1 VDDTPDWLKSLESP
15 PAGEKAAPAAAT
27 PPGPVGV
34 DDSSDWLKSLQSP
47 PSVEQAAPAAAT
59 QPGPV
64 GVDDTPDWLKGLQS
78 PPSVEQAAPA
88 AAIPSGPAGVDDM
101 PDWLKGLQSTSAAAP
116 EPPAVAPGG
125 ENLPDW
131 LAGLP
136 GISTPSSPTTNE
148 TGEPARTESAPDWMD
163 RLNPKTVP
171 LEPAAPAAPAAPAP
185 ASSAAESVPDWL
197 SGLGSIPAMPA
208 PAFGGTE
215 PLPDWLAGL
224 GSVPATPAPP
234 TPAPVSGGTVPAPD
248 WLSGL
253 GSTAPAAP
261 APAAAPPENVPD
273 WLSNLEGKGPAGS
286 GTPAAVFNGEPQSDS
301 NAPSDAPRWLSQLQA
316 DVNASQEEQQRKDD
330 LEVVPAAPATQKE
343 TGPLPEWLSGIQP
356 SPPSSSSTPALM
368 KDYENPPGEPV
379 EPTFSIE
386 KPDWLSKLSPE
397 QAAEKPAAAEGQAD
411 SEILEAADMPSW
423 VQALRPMEAVVES
436 KSSAMVENQVTEGSG
451 PLAGL
456 SGVLPSGPG
465 LGLLRKPPAY
475 STKLLV
481 TDGQH
486 HYASTLERL
495 IAGETTPR
503 TSKPTRLPSNQL
515 LRWLITVLL
524 LLAVG
529 LPFVMGTNANG
540 AGIAPASLL
549 GSSDQGAAAKVV
561 DALPTN
567 APVLVA
573 FDYDAALSGELE
585 AVAAPVMD
593 RLLSKGVRLALI
605 STSPTGP
612 ILAEHFLQNTPLVKD
627 YQYQSG
633 NQYVNLGYLP
643 GGPAGILYFAD
654 APTQAVTVGMDGQ
667 PVWAVGPLQG
677 VQKLSDFAAVIILTN
692 NADTGRDWIEQAGP
706 RLGSTPM
713 LMLISAQA
721 EPMIRPYFDSGQLKG
736 LVSGLSDAKIYE
748 QSNQSLGPTH
758 QFGLDNQ
765 YWDSFSVGMLVAEL
779 LIFAGVVIG
788 VLMDWRNRHKDS
800 GEEA

>member
-1 VDDTPDWLKSLESP
+1 
-15 PAGEKAAPAAAT
+15 
-27 PPGPVGV
+27 
-34 DDSSDWLKSLQSP
+34 
-47 PSVEQAAPAAAT
+47 
-59 QPGPV
+59 
-64 GVDDTPDWLKGLQS
+64 
-78 PPSVEQAAPA
+78 
-88 AAIPSGPAGVDDM
+88 M
-101 PDWLKGLQSTSAAAP
+101 PDWLSSLGSTAQP
-116 EPPAVAPGG
+116 
-125 ENLPDW
+125 
-131 LAGLP
+131 
-136 GISTPSSPTTNE
+136 
-148 TGEPARTESAPDWMD
+148 
-163 RLNPKTVP
+163 
-171 LEPAAPAAPAAPAP
+171 PAAPA
-185 ASSAAESVPDWL
+185 
-197 SGLGSIPAMPA
+197 
-208 PAFGGTE
+208 
-215 PLPDWLAGL
+215 
-224 GSVPATPAPP
+224 
-234 TPAPVSGGTVPAPD
+234 
-248 WLSGL
+248 
-253 GSTAPAAP
+253 
-261 APAAAPPENVPD
+261 PENVPD
-273 WLSNLEGKGPAGS
+273 WLSNLEGKSPAGS
-286 GTPAAVFNGEPQSDS
+286 GTPAALFSGEPLSDS
-301 NAPSDAPRWLSQLQA
+301 NPPSEAPNWLSQLQA
-316 DVNASQEEQQRKDD
+316 DVNAAQEEQQHKDD
-330 LEVVPAAPATQKE
+330 FEAVPATPASQKE

-356 SPPSSSSTPALM
+356 TAPLSSSTPALIG
-368 KDYENPPGEPV
+368 DNENPPGEQG
-379 EPTFSIE
+379 EAAFSME
-386 KPDWLSKLSPE
+386 TPDWLSKLNPE
-397 QAAEKPAAAEGQAD
+397 QAAEKPAITEGQAD

-423 VQALRPMEAVVES
+423 VQALRPVESVVES
-436 KSSAMVENQVTEGSG
+436 KSSALGENQVTEGSG

-456 SGVLPSGPG
+456 SGVLPSAPG

-503 TSKPTRLPSNQL
+503 TSKPKRLPSNQL
-515 LRWLITVLL
+515 LRWLITALL

-529 LPFVMGTNANG
+529 LPFVTGTNANG

-549 GSSDQGAAAKVV
+549 GSSDQGAASKVV
-561 DALPTN
+561 DALPPN

-612 ILAEHFLQNTPLVKD
+612 ILAEHFLQTTPLVKD

-633 NQYVNLGYLP
+633 NQYINLGYLP

-654 APTQAVTVGMDGQ
+654 APTEAVTVGMDGQ
-667 PVWAVGPLQG
+667 PVWTAGPLQG

-748 QSNQSLGPTH
+748 QSNLSLGPTH

-779 LIFAGVVIG
+779 LIVAGVVIG
-788 VLMDWRNRHKDS
+788 VLIDWRNRHKDS